1 MAQGALKVIKKSG
14 TKKSLT
20 PKKAAKKIIAPRK
33 NSAIATAKLKKKHS
47 SAIAVGTEKLLSS
60 RVGHLEVL
68 KGSRREIAK
77 KEALKQAKERIAK
90 RAEKSK

>member
-1 MAQGALKVIKKSG
+1 MRANTDIGV
-14 TKKSLT
+14 
-20 PKKAAKKIIAPRK
+20 
-33 NSAIATAKLKKKHS
+33 KKHS

>member
-1 MAQGALKVIKKSG
+1 MVQGTLKNIKAKTTSK
-14 TKKSLT
+14 TLT

-33 NSAIATAKLKKKHS
+33 NSAIVTAKLKKKHAA
-47 SAIAVGTEKLLSS
+47 AIAVNTEKLLSS

-77 KEALKQAKERIAK
+77 EAIKGAKVK
-90 RAEKSK
+90 NDKNKK